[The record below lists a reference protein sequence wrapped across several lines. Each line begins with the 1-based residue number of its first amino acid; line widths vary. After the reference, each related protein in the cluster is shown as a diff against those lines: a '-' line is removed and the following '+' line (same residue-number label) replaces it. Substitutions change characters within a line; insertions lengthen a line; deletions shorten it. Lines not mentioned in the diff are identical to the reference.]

1 MDDKE
6 LAREARK
13 QRRLETLGM
22 NEPRCGTC
30 DERDDRVLE
39 AHHVAGRK
47 NDPATVI
54 VCRNCHRKV
63 TDDQEDHPSF
73 DKAADPMLQA
83 IGHFLLGLA
92 SSVRDSMMMDAVET
106 HLPKAHAML
115 EAGVALEAAAAKYP
129 AAITM
134 VRRTF
139 FNTAIAEQAKTR
151 VEV

>member
-13 QRRLETLGM
+13 QRRLETLGT
-22 NEPRCGTC
+22 NEPRCGAC
-30 DERDDRVLE
+30 GEGDDRTLE

-47 NDPATVI
+47 CDPSTVI
-54 VCRNCHRKV
+54 MCRNCHRKV

-92 SSVRDSMMMDAVET
+92 DLLRLAIEKLSEFG
-106 HLPKAHAML
+106 HAL
-115 EAGVALEAAAAKYP
+115 IERASIAGAG
-129 AAITM
+129 
-134 VRRTF
+134 
-139 FNTAIAEQAKTR
+139 Q
-151 VEV
+151 

>member
-6 LAREARK
+6 LSREARK
-13 QRRLETLGM
+13 QRRLEKLGT
-22 NEPRCGTC
+22 NQPRCGAC
-30 DERDDRVLE
+30 GECDDRTLE

-63 TDDQEDHPSF
+63 SDDQQDHPAF

-92 SSVRDSMMMDAVET
+92 DLLRLAIEKLSEFG
-106 HLPKAHAML
+106 HAL
-115 EAGVALEAAAAKYP
+115 IERAALQGRA
-129 AAITM
+129 
-134 VRRTF
+134 
-139 FNTAIAEQAKTR
+139 Q
-151 VEV
+151 

>member
-13 QRRLETLGM
+13 QRRLEALGT
-22 NEPRCGTC
+22 NSPHCGTC
-30 DERDDRVLE
+30 DESDDRVLE

-92 SSVRDSMMMDAVET
+92 DLLRLAIEKLSEFG
-106 HLPKAHAML
+106 HAL
-115 EAGVALEAAAAKYP
+115 IER
-129 AAITM
+129 AAI
-134 VRRTF
+134 VGR
-139 FNTAIAEQAKTR
+139 AQ
-151 VEV
+151 